1 MTKTEK
7 LILTLCRE
15 CIGDSGFLFVI
26 YTSGDICASGSRRV
40 NEAREWEIN
49 CDSKDF
55 EQQLTTAIKEIREIK
70 RGAK

>member
-15 CIGDSGFLFVI
+15 CFGDNEILFAVFSSGNVYVTNYRNI
-26 YTSGDICASGSRRV
+26 
-40 NEAREWEIN
+40 EWNID

-55 EQQLTTAIKEIREIK
+55 DQQLTTAIKEIREIK